1 MKALIIFAIVT
12 SLLLQELKYP
22 HFDMPHTPPEF
33 VKIQPKPP
41 IIHTFRADLKLSA
54 VFDAKVSGPA

>member
-1 MKALIIFAIVT
+1 MKAFIIFAMIT

-22 HFDMPHTPPEF
+22 HCDTPHTRHEF

-41 IIHTFRADLKLSA
+41 IIHAFRADLKLSA
-54 VFDAKVSGPA
+54 VFNANAKVI